1 MSKILKGSAF
11 TYGTKN
17 DGGTITLT
25 INGGVNNGGSSVAM
39 FPTEIRCSYE
49 GDTNTA
55 SNSNGEAI
63 SHCSYNQRKV
73 LNLTG
78 IIEGS
83 SVSTA
88 DSNFSTVF
96 LVGQD
101 LEITHGGWG
110 ELDTGAEWIITSAE
124 KTRSSGNYAEWSI
137 SAIEY
142 ENVNN

>member
-11 TYGTKN
+11 TYGTKT
-17 DGGTITLT
+17 DGSAITIS
-25 INGGVNNGGSSVAM
+25 INGGSGISM

-55 SNSNGEAI
+55 NNSNGEVV

-78 IIEGS
+78 IISGS
-83 SVSTA
+83 DVSAA
-88 DSNFSTVF
+88 DSNFSTSF
-96 LVGQD
+96 LVGQSLDVD
-101 LEITHGGWG
+101 LTEW
-110 ELDTGAEWIITSAE
+110 AEVDDATSQYIITSAE

>member
-11 TYGTKN
+11 TYGTKT
-17 DGGTITLT
+17 DGSAITIS
-25 INGGVNNGGSSVAM
+25 INGGSGISM

-55 SNSNGEAI
+55 SNSNGETM

-78 IIEGS
+78 IISGS
-83 SVSTA
+83 DVSAA
-88 DSNFSTVF
+88 DSNFSTSF
-96 LVGQD
+96 LVGQSLDVD
-101 LEITHGGWG
+101 LTEW
-110 ELDTGAEWIITSAE
+110 AEVDDAASQYIITSAE

>member
-11 TYGTKN
+11 TYGTKT
-17 DGGTITLT
+17 DGSAITIS
-25 INGGVNNGGSSVAM
+25 INGGSGISM

-55 SNSNGEAI
+55 NNSNGEVV

-78 IIEGS
+78 IISGS
-83 SVSTA
+83 DVSAA
-88 DSNFSTVF
+88 DSNFSTSF
-96 LVGQD
+96 LVGQSLDVD
-101 LEITHGGWG
+101 LTEWA
-110 ELDTGAEWIITSAE
+110 EVDDGASQYIITSAE

-142 ENVNN
+142 ENVTN

>member
-11 TYGTKN
+11 TYGTKT
-17 DGGTITLT
+17 DGSAITIS
-25 INGGVNNGGSSVAM
+25 INGGSGISM

-55 SNSNGEAI
+55 NNSNGEVI

-78 IIEGS
+78 IISGS
-83 SVSTA
+83 DVSAA
-88 DSNFSTVF
+88 DTNFSTSF
-96 LVGQD
+96 LVGQSLDVD
-101 LEITHGGWG
+101 LTEWA
-110 ELDTGAEWIITSAE
+110 EVDDTASQYIITSAE

-142 ENVNN
+142 ENVTN

>member
-11 TYGTKN
+11 TYGTKT
-17 DGGTITLT
+17 DGSAITIS
-25 INGGVNNGGSSVAM
+25 INGGSGISM

-55 SNSNGEAI
+55 NNSNGEVI

-78 IIEGS
+78 IISGS
-83 SVSTA
+83 DVSAA
-88 DSNFSTVF
+88 DSNFSTSF
-96 LVGQD
+96 LVGQSLDVD
-101 LEITHGGWG
+101 LTEWA
-110 ELDTGAEWIITSAE
+110 EVDDTASQYIITSAE

>member
-17 DGGTITLT
+17 DGSTITLAL
-25 INGGVNNGGSSVAM
+25 NGGASSVTM

-78 IIEGS
+78 IISGS
-83 SVSTA
+83 DVSAA
-88 DSNFSTVF
+88 DTNFSTVF
-96 LVGQD
+96 LVGHD

-110 ELDTGAEWIITSAE
+110 ELETGTAQWIITSAE

-142 ENVNN
+142 ENVTN

>member
-17 DGGTITLT
+17 DGSAITIS
-25 INGGVNNGGSSVAM
+25 INGGSGISM

-55 SNSNGEAI
+55 NNSNGEVI

-78 IIEGS
+78 IISGS
-83 SVSTA
+83 DVSAA
-88 DSNFSTVF
+88 DTNFSTSF
-96 LVGQD
+96 LVGQSLDVD
-101 LEITHGGWG
+101 LTEWA
-110 ELDTGAEWIITSAE
+110 EVDDTASQYIITSAE

-142 ENVNN
+142 ENVTN

>member
-11 TYGTKN
+11 TYGTKT
-17 DGGTITLT
+17 DGSAITIS
-25 INGGVNNGGSSVAM
+25 INGGSGISM

-55 SNSNGEAI
+55 NNSNGEVI

-78 IIEGS
+78 IISGS
-83 SVSTA
+83 DVSAA
-88 DSNFSTVF
+88 DTNFSTSF
-96 LVGQD
+96 LVGQSLDVD
-101 LEITHGGWG
+101 LTEW
-110 ELDTGAEWIITSAE
+110 AEVDDAASQYIITSAE

>member
-17 DGGTITLT
+17 DGGTITLAL
-25 INGGVNNGGSSVAM
+25 NNGGSSVTM

-78 IIEGS
+78 IISGT
-83 SVSTA
+83 SVSDA

-110 ELDTGAEWIITSAE
+110 ELETGTAEWIITSAE

-142 ENVNN
+142 ENVSNN

>member
-17 DGGTITLT
+17 DGGTITLAL
-25 INGGVNNGGSSVAM
+25 NGGASSVTM

-55 SNSNGEAI
+55 SNSNGETI

-78 IIEGS
+78 IISGT
-83 SVSTA
+83 SVSDA

-110 ELDTGAEWIITSAE
+110 ELEASTAEWIITSAE

>member
-11 TYGTKN
+11 TYGTKT
-17 DGGTITLT
+17 DGSAITIS
-25 INGGVNNGGSSVAM
+25 INGGSGISM

-55 SNSNGEAI
+55 SNSNGETI

-78 IIEGS
+78 IISGS
-83 SVSTA
+83 DVSAA
-88 DSNFSTVF
+88 DSNFSTSF
-96 LVGQD
+96 LVGQSLDVD
-101 LEITHGGWG
+101 LTEWA
-110 ELDTGAEWIITSAE
+110 EVDDTASQYIITSAE

-142 ENVNN
+142 ENVTN

>member
-11 TYGTKN
+11 TYGTKT
-17 DGGTITLT
+17 DGSAITIS
-25 INGGVNNGGSSVAM
+25 INGGSGISM

-55 SNSNGEAI
+55 SNSNGETI

-78 IIEGS
+78 IISGS
-83 SVSTA
+83 DVSAA
-88 DSNFSTVF
+88 DSNFSTSF
-96 LVGQD
+96 LVGQSLDVD
-101 LEITHGGWG
+101 LTEW
-110 ELDTGAEWIITSAE
+110 AEVDDAASQYIITSAE

>member
-11 TYGTKN
+11 TYGTKT
-17 DGGTITLT
+17 DGSAITIS
-25 INGGVNNGGSSVAM
+25 INGGSGISM

-55 SNSNGEAI
+55 NNSNGEVI

-78 IIEGS
+78 IISGS
-83 SVSTA
+83 DVSAA
-88 DSNFSTVF
+88 DTNFSTSF
-96 LVGQD
+96 LVGQSLDVD
-101 LEITHGGWG
+101 LTEWA
-110 ELDTGAEWIITSAE
+110 EVDDTASQYIITSAE

-142 ENVNN
+142 ENVAN

>member
-25 INGGVNNGGSSVAM
+25 LNGGASSVAM

-78 IIEGS
+78 IIEGA

-101 LEITHGGWG
+101 LEITHGGWA

>member
-11 TYGTKN
+11 TYGTKT
-17 DGGTITLT
+17 DGSAITIS
-25 INGGVNNGGSSVAM
+25 INGGSGISM

-55 SNSNGEAI
+55 NNSNGEVV

-78 IIEGS
+78 IISGS
-83 SVSTA
+83 DVSAA

-110 ELDTGAEWIITSAE
+110 EIETNTAQWIITSAE